1 MCIRDSF
8 TIDTLKEFKKRHKY
22 NKLILLIG
30 EDNLV
35 GFNKWKD
42 YKKII
47 VMSNYRKITP
57 EEFSLLLKEG
67 KEWQLLDVRE
77 SWEIEISRIPNSIF
91 IPMDEVISR
100 VNELD
105 KEKPVAIICRSGIRS
120 AKIAEALLV
129 YPFIEIA
136 NIEGGINEW
145 SKTLDNNIKEY

>member
-1 MCIRDSF
+1 SW
-8 TIDTLKEFKKRHKY
+8 E
-22 NKLILLIG
+22 
-30 EDNLV
+30 
-35 GFNKWKD
+35 D

-47 VMSNYRKITP
+47 DMSKYKKITP
-57 EEFSLLLKEG
+57 EEFSLLLKED

-105 KEKPVAIICRSGIRS
+105 KEKPVAIICRSGVRS
-120 AKIAEALLV
+120 AKIAEALSI
-129 YPFIEIA
+129 YPFKEIA

-145 SKTLDNNIKEY
+145 SKTLDNNIREY

>member
-1 MCIRDSF
+1 MS
-8 TIDTLKEFKKRHKY
+8 KY
-22 NKLILLIG
+22 K
-30 EDNLV
+30 
-35 GFNKWKD
+35 
-42 YKKII
+42 
-47 VMSNYRKITP
+47 KITP
-57 EEFSLLLKEG
+57 EEFSLLLKED

-105 KEKPVAIICRSGIRS
+105 KEKPVAIICRSGVRS
-120 AKIAEALLV
+120 AKIAEALSI
-129 YPFIEIA
+129 YPFKEIA